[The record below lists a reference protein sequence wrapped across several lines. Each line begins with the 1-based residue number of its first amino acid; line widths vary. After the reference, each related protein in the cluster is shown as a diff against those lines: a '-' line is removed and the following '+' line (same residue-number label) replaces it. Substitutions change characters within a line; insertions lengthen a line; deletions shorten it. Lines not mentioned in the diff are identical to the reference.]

1 MVILPLKIVDL
12 PLKMVI
18 FPKNP
23 TEIIA
28 LRGDVVLQAVRNNG
42 AALRFAGDTPRGSRP
57 VVMEAVRLCGTV
69 LYYAADALQ
78 ADPEVGEATGIVA
91 DRGRL
96 MMYGLE
102 PC

>member
-1 MVILPLKIVDL
+1 M
-12 PLKMVI
+12 
-18 FPKNP
+18 FTRGSPKNP

-28 LRGDVVLQAVRNNG
+28 FRGDVVLQAVKNNC

-69 LYYAADALQ
+69 LYYAAEALQ
-78 ADPEVGEATGIVA
+78 AEPEVFFSHR

-96 MMYGLE
+96 MMGLNHAE
-102 PC
+102 PWLNGYKKVR